1 MNRCGTSCGSQHRR
15 ALRRRH
21 RHRRY
26 LHPVAQRVVTV
37 CAHGCSSAE
46 RFQVKLSRTTSSSS
60 SGSSPASPAPSSSSS
75 PAPALSSAEEQQQQ
89 QRMHQRVQRTL
100 DRTTLASRE
109 RIKVVLR
116 NLTDTTLHALSAPA
130 SLVVVMTMMT
140 MTHSLSFPVRA
151 CSDGWTE

>member
-1 MNRCGTSCGSQHRR
+1 
-15 ALRRRH
+15 
-21 RHRRY
+21 
-26 LHPVAQRVVTV
+26 
-37 CAHGCSSAE
+37 
-46 RFQVKLSRTTSSSS
+46 
-60 SGSSPASPAPSSSSS
+60 
-75 PAPALSSAEEQQQQ
+75 
-89 QRMHQRVQRTL
+89 MHQRVQRTL

-116 NLTDTTLHALSAPA
+116 NLTDTTLSTLSAPA